1 MKKHLLTLLLAVLLP
16 LGVFAKPVLLTARE
30 GCTSYWVVIDD
41 ETNAVLGSGS
51 YWDPGCTQSR
61 GATPATVGVLS
72 VQPADIAVV
81 KERVAAQL
89 GLSAA
94 AVAQMPVVEGAV
106 EAVVEAGAVPISA
119 AHQQLLNARFGDR
132 RFEVGQAVHLNFN
145 RTAATSIVEQCT
157 IFPVPFANT
166 LTLDFSRK
174 AAPAPGHDLAVAVT
188 AVSVEDAA
196 KTYPLYTGPY
206 GYGKEPAPIRL
217 DVAALPKGRYVIRVT
232 VGKYTRLF
240 NAPKE

>member
-1 MKKHLLTLLLAVLLP
+1 MKKHLLTLLLAFLLP

-30 GCTSYWVVIDD
+30 GCTIYWMVIDD

-61 GATPATVGVLS
+61 GATPATMGVLP
-72 VQPADIAVV
+72 VQPADIVVV
-81 KERVAAQL
+81 KERVAVQL

-94 AVAQMPVVEGAV
+94 AVEQMPVVEGAV
-106 EAVVEAGAVPISA
+106 EAVVEAGSVPVSA
-119 AHQQLLNARFGDR
+119 AHQKVLNARFGNR
-132 RFEVGQAVHLNFN
+132 HFEVGQAVHLNFN
-145 RTAATSIVEQCT
+145 RTAAASIVEQCT

-174 AAPAPGHDLAVAVT
+174 TAPAPRQNAVITVT
-188 AVSVEDAA
+188 AVPVEDAA
-196 KTYPLYTGPY
+196 KTYPLYTAP
-206 GYGKEPAPIRL
+206 YGKEPALIRL
-217 DVAALPKGRYVIRVT
+217 DVAGLPKGRYVIRVT

-240 NAPKE
+240 NATKE